1 MVQLS
6 EKHPDMYAEFL
17 KGNFV
22 VQKSLHKFSLIG
34 KDQSHEQSNKS
45 LHAHG
50 GAVGLYDNPE
60 ALTLFMLT
68 DKMFCPLIS
77 DKCDGKCD
85 VDNDCDDN
93 DECFKDTECDDDGV
107 CDGICPRK
115 CLKDDR
121 K

>member
-1 MVQLS
+1 
-6 EKHPDMYAEFL
+6 
-17 KGNFV
+17 
-22 VQKSLHKFSLIG
+22 
-34 KDQSHEQSNKS
+34 
-45 LHAHG
+45 
-50 GAVGLYDNPE
+50 
-60 ALTLFMLT
+60 MLV
-68 DKMFCPLIS
+68 LIS